1 MAKVRTKHMK
11 WVSVVVVAA
20 IGLFMQA
27 CAPQLSPQDSCNFVM
42 SSESQRVSWGP
53 AAPVIVYVD
62 SSVPTE
68 FFGAIQSAVNTWNQS
83 LGREVLKIGGWSS
96 SYPVEKQD
104 AVNVIYFKR
113 DWPDSQ
119 KEKQAVT
126 TIHWAGDRIY
136 EADIRVNGN
145 PSHFEYFWGST
156 AVAGRV
162 DFESLLLHELGHVLG
177 LEHPKVEFLGTVMA
191 RRLDDATLRRAPAPQ
206 DVSDLKCEY

>member
-1 MAKVRTKHMK
+1 MK
-11 WVSVVVVAA
+11 WWSVAA
-20 IGLFMQA
+20 IAVLGLFMQA
-27 CAPQLSPQDSCNFVM
+27 CAPPASPQEPCNFVM
-42 SSESQRVSWGP
+42 SNESQRVSWGS
-53 AAPVIVYVD
+53 AAPVILYVD

-68 FFGAIQSAVNTWNQS
+68 FFDAIQSAIRTWNQS

-113 DWPDSQ
+113 DWPEAQ
-119 KEKQAVT
+119 RKKQAVT

-136 EADIRVNGN
+136 EADISVNGN
-145 PSHFEYFWGST
+145 PSHFEYFWGPSP
-156 AVAGRV
+156 VESRV

-177 LEHPKVEFLGTVMA
+177 LEHPKVEFAGTVMA
-191 RRLDDATLRRAPAPQ
+191 RNLDNAALRRSPAPQ